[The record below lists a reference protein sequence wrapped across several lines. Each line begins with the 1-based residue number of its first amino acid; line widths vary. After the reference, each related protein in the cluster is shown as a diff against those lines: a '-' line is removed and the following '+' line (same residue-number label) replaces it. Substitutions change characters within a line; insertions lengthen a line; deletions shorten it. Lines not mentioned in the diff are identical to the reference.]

1 MKVKYEADILKDAE
15 LKPCP
20 FCGGQNIVILKE
32 SQSLDD
38 LSFPLYALVCNW
50 NNGGCGA
57 SSGNY
62 PTVEEAID
70 AWNRRI

>member
-1 MKVKYEADILKDAE
+1 MRE

-20 FCGGQNIVILKE
+20 FCGGQNIIGILKE

-38 LSFPLYALVCNW
+38 LSVPFYALICSF

-57 SSGNY
+57 SSGYY
-62 PTVEEAID
+62 PTVEGAID
-70 AWNRRI
+70 AWNRRAEE